1 MTKHLTHITDSQL
14 TQAKARVGLGNEKIV
29 VTWFTNRLNRQSVVH
44 SHPYVEM
51 ILGITGQALYTC
63 NGNLYMLH
71 PGELITFPEDVY
83 HYGKYDLG
91 ADISERLVVQI
102 DGDFWRQIQRQNGL
116 YTLFLEPEAVFM
128 NSDAV
133 SFWDLRGLFERM
145 ALCAKMRPDKRES
158 VYKSQLSEL
167 QIILSQIIADN
178 LVEKPTATNKLA
190 AKAVDY
196 LQRHYREP
204 DLSVAQV
211 AEYTYVSREHLSRIF
226 KEYTAETI
234 HNYITDLRMQD
245 FRSAIADG
253 KGILEASIESGF
265 SNYSSFVKMFRKL
278 YGISPMEYR
287 NQLKLGRL

>member
-1 MTKHLTHITDSQL
+1 
-14 TQAKARVGLGNEKIV
+14 
-29 VTWFTNRLNRQSVVH
+29 
-44 SHPYVEM
+44 
-51 ILGITGQALYTC
+51 
-63 NGNLYMLH
+63 MLH
-71 PGELITFPEDVY
+71 PGELISFPEEVY
-83 HYGKYDLG
+83 HYGKYDL
-91 ADISERLVVQI
+91 APEISERLVVQI
-102 DGDFWRQIQRQNGL
+102 DAEFWRQALRQNGL
-116 YTLFLEPEAVFM
+116 YTLFLEPEAVFI

-133 SFWDLRGLFERM
+133 SSWDLRGLFERM
-145 ALCAKMRPDKRES
+145 ALCAKMRPDKREI

-190 AKAVDY
+190 AKAVEY

-234 HNYITDLRMQD
+234 HSYITDLRMQD

-265 SNYSSFVKMFRKL
+265 SNYSSFVKTFRKL